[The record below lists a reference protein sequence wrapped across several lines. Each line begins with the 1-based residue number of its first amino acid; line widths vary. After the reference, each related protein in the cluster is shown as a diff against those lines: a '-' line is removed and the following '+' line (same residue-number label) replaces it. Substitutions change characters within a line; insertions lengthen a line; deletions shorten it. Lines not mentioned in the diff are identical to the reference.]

1 MLDQKDLELLQGMME
16 SVVGSRIAESE
27 ERMVARIAESEERM
41 NARVAESEERMVAK
55 IAESEE
61 RTNARIA
68 ESENLLLEEMDR
80 MQTNITNRIVKI
92 DSCLIPV

>member
-1 MLDQKDLELLQGMME
+1 MLGECEEGLF
-16 SVVGSRIAESE
+16 SRFAESE

-41 NARVAESEERMVAK
+41 NAR
-55 IAESEE
+55 
-61 RTNARIA
+61 TA